1 MSLEDKIAA
10 LTAAVEANTAALKG
24 GAGKS
29 TSTASADK
37 GETGYK
43 PKYDASKM
51 AAALNDVKEK
61 HGMPEAKKI
70 VKEVGGAAKMS
81 EITDPATIDKVYEA
95 AKKRL
100 EEEEGM

>member
-10 LTAAVEANTAALKG
+10 LTVAIEANTAALKG

-29 TSTASADK
+29 TSTTSNDS
-37 GETGYK
+37 GYK
-43 PKYDASKM
+43 PKHDASKM
-51 AAALNDVKEK
+51 AAALNEVKEK